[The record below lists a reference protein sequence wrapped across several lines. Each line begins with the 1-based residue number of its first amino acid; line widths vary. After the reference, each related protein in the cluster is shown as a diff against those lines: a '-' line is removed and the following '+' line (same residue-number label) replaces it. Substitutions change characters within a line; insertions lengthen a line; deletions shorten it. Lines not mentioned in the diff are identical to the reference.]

1 MSEANVEGPRM
12 DRVAI
17 VAIIVIGIVVLACI
31 VAFAGIAI
39 AFFIN
44 APW

>member
-1 MSEANVEGPRM
+1 MSEAGGGSRTNGVV
-12 DRVAI
+12 VA
-17 VAIIVIGIVVLACI
+17 AIIVIGIVALACI
-31 VAFAGIAI
+31 AAFAAVAI